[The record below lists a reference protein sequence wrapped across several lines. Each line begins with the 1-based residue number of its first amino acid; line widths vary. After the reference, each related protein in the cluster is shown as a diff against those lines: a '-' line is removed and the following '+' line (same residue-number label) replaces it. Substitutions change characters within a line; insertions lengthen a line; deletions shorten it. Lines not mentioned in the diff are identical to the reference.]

1 MMNRFESKCI
11 LLAGASA
18 LALSVGVPSAVAQ
31 EGEQRTLGTVLVTT
45 QKTEES
51 IQDVPIAV
59 SAFDEAALEKLQL
72 AGGPDLV
79 KSIPNVSF
87 TKGNFAGYNFK
98 IRGIGNDAVAQSSDA
113 GVGVHQN
120 DVPLTANR
128 LFEAEFYDVERVET
142 LRGPQGTL
150 YGRNATGGVVN
161 VITAKPVLEE
171 FQANAR
177 LTYGNYNTFKAK
189 GMINVPLGETAAL
202 RLAGSALQRDG
213 YADNVITGNDIDDRD
228 LWSIR
233 GTFAWEPTDR
243 LRAWVMYEH
252 FEEDDNRQ
260 RQGKQLCSKD
270 PFKTEFQGIPIG
282 PADIVPTTLGCREAP
297 LSDSFD
303 RVNSAGT
310 LGGGFAALAG
320 LASGDLNTD
329 PLIRDLR
336 TIEAFF
342 DPIYQA
348 ESTLFTVNASYD
360 ITDSLTV
367 TYLGSLMEDSVVS
380 ITDYNKLAPSQP
392 FNEVGAPFGVEAL
405 IPIYQQ
411 LFPGGVV
418 SDPQLGAS
426 NELRTYDI
434 SGGDSEQITHEI
446 RLQSDFDGRFNFNLG
461 AIYVDFEAI
470 DPNTLTDGYYV
481 LSNSLTATAQIHNA
495 LVAIGQP
502 GPLGFNFPIPIDTT
516 GDGMGSILSNLGGDG
531 GNYFRSLSPYRLES
545 TAIFGEGYFD
555 LTDDLQLTVGLRY
568 TDDQKEQ
575 DRIATF
581 LFTPALFIPEGG
593 PLQPTPLPG
602 NAPDDA
608 GDGTYN
614 VDFQEVTGRIVLDWS
629 PDLTFTDDTLIF
641 GSYSRGYKGG
651 GINPPQPAGADL
663 FPQTFDPEFI
673 NAYEI
678 GTKNTLDGGAVQ
690 LNATGFFYDYEG
702 YQITQIINRTSANF
716 NIDAELT
723 GLEIETIWN
732 PASTLVLNANLGLLD
747 TKIVDTFGVD
757 VLNRTKNRD
766 DLVTIKG
773 VPSFANCVITA
784 QGYATVLGAI
794 QAGAAPPGATQGL
807 CSGAFASGVAEAAVG
822 DPDDG
827 ITGTGDLAQ
836 DIAIAEAAFGLTGVM
851 VSYVDSNG
859 ETQMVS
865 ALTPFDGD
873 AFDLD
878 GNSIPGAPEITL
890 NFGAEYTWEEL
901 GDSPWNLT
909 GRIDYYYQGDSFSR
923 VWNTGRDE
931 LDSWDNL
938 NLTLRLENP
947 DTGLFI
953 EAFGK
958 NVTDEEVITGA
969 YLTDDSSGLF
979 TNIFLTEPQTYGIS
993 IGKSW

>member
-18 LALSVGVPSAVAQ
+18 LALSVGTPSAVAQ
-31 EGEQRTLGTVLVTT
+31 EGERTLGTVLVTT

-59 SAFDEAALEKLQL
+59 SAFDESALEKLQL

-79 KSIPNVSF
+79 KSIPNVAA
-87 TKGNFAGYNFK
+87 TKGNFAGFNFK

-128 LFEAEFYDVERVET
+128 LFEAEFFDVERVET

-150 YGRNATGGVVN
+150 YGRNATAGVIN

-202 RLAGSALQRDG
+202 RLAGSYLTRDG
-213 YADNVITGNDIDDRD
+213 YVDNVVTGNDIDSRD
-228 LWSIR
+228 LYGIR

-243 LRAWVMYEH
+243 LRTWVSVEY
-252 FEEDDNRQ
+252 FEEDDSRL
-260 RQGKQLCSKD
+260 RTGKQLCSKD
-270 PFKTEFQGIPIG
+270 PFETSFQGIPISA
-282 PADIVPTTLGCREAP
+282 ADQTVTSLGCQEAP
-297 LSDSFD
+297 LSESFE

-310 LGGGFAALAG
+310 LGGGLGVLSG
-320 LASGDLNTD
+320 LLNGDAFTE

-336 TIEAFF
+336 TIESAF

-348 ESTLFTVNASYD
+348 DSTLVTANIQYD
-360 ITDSLTV
+360 LTDSLTL
-367 TYLGSLMEDSVVS
+367 TYLGSFNEDRVLSRE
-380 ITDYNKLAPSQP
+380 DYNKIAPNIT
-392 FNEVGAPFGVEAL
+392 FNDLSAIPPGVDPGAD
-405 IPIYQQ
+405 IYNA

-418 SDPQLGAS
+418 TDPQLGAS
-426 NELRTYDI
+426 NVFRTFDQ
-434 SGGDSEQITHEI
+434 SGGNSEQITHEL

-470 DPNTLTDGYYV
+470 DPQNPEDGYYV
-481 LSNSLTATAQIHNA
+481 FSNTLTGLTQLHNA
-495 LVAIGQP
+495 LVGAGVP
-502 GPLGFNFPIPIDTT
+502 GGALGFDFTVPVDTA
-516 GDGMGSILSNLGGDG
+516 GNGEALFEGSLAGNG

-545 TAIFGEGYFD
+545 FALFGEGYFD

-575 DRIATF
+575 DIVPTF
-581 LFTPALFIPEGG
+581 LFTPAVAYAG
-593 PLQPTPLPG
+593 PPQNGDPLTPTG
-602 NAPDDA
+602 IQA
-608 GDGTYN
+608 
-614 VDFQEVTGRIVLDWS
+614 VDFQEVTGRIGVDWS
-629 PDLTFTDDTLIF
+629 PDLTFTEDTLVYAF
-641 GSYSRGYKGG
+641 YSRGYKGG
-651 GINPPQPAGADL
+651 GLNPPQPAGAEV
-663 FPQTFDPEFI
+663 FPPTFDPEFI
-673 NAYEI
+673 NSYEI
-678 GTKNTLDGGAVQ
+678 GTKNTLADGAVQ

-716 NIDAELT
+716 NIDAQIT

-732 PASTLVLNANLGLLD
+732 PASTLIINANLGLLD
-747 TKIVDTFGVD
+747 SEIQDTSAID
-757 VLNRTKNRD
+757 VLDRTAGDDRFVVLKNAAN
-766 DLVTIKG
+766 
-773 VPSFANCVITA
+773 FANCVVSA
-784 QGYATVLGAI
+784 QAYGTVLTAI
-794 QAGAAPPGATQGL
+794 QGGILDPGATQGI
-807 CSGAFASGVAEAAVG
+807 CVGAFAG
-822 DPDDG
+822 
-827 ITGTGDLAQ
+827 Q
-836 DIAIAEAAFGLTGVM
+836 EAAFGLPAGV
-851 VSYVDSNG
+851 
-859 ETQMVS
+859 
-865 ALTPFDGD
+865 LTPRSSAPEDVVLAGD
-873 AFDLD
+873 QDPLTYGIGEGFAVNLD
-878 GNSIPGAPEITL
+878 GNSIPNAPEITFNL
-890 NFGAEYTWEEL
+890 GSEYTWEEL
-901 GDSPWNLT
+901 GDSSWNLT